1 MLLNVMNKL
10 NAFAM
15 KSFPALTHP
24 PFRWFWGGQIISLIG
39 TWTQNV
45 GQAWL
50 VLQITD
56 SPFLLGLVSAL
67 QFLPMLLFSLHAG
80 VWIDRLPKR
89 RILIL
94 TQSVMMILAFLLAS
108 LVGSGLI
115 QFWML
120 ALIAFVLGIAN
131 TVDVPA
137 RQSFVIE
144 LVGKK
149 HLTNA
154 IALNS
159 AIFNG
164 ARLAGPAIAGI
175 IMALWGAT
183 WCFIIN
189 GISFIGV
196 ILILVFLLPA
206 KQVETN
212 PSDRSNTPVQQQPM
226 WPEIKEGLLY
236 IKRTP
241 PIFLSILMIGVLS
254 PLAMNFNVLV
264 PVLAKMDLHRDVLG
278 YGLLMSAMGFGA
290 MLGALTVA
298 LLSKFGP
305 RVPILLGGAGGLG
318 IFSILLGF
326 QVNYGTAALILAFM
340 GWCMIVFAAS
350 ANSLIQMTVDNRL
363 RGRVMSVYSLVFG
376 GMTPVG
382 SFFSGSLAHLWG
394 ARKTF
399 AFSGFLVLVFLGFIL
414 PFQRKLQARPR
425 REG

>member
-1 MLLNVMNKL
+1 MSLLLAQKL
-10 NAFAM
+10 KAFAK
-15 KSFPALTHP
+15 KSFPALEHA
-24 PFRWFWGGQIISLIG
+24 PFRWFWGGQVISLIG

-50 VLQITD
+50 VLQLTD
-56 SPFLLGLVSAL
+56 SAFLLGLVSAL

-94 TQSVMMILAFLLAS
+94 TQVTLMILAFLLAI
-108 LVGSGLI
+108 LVGSGKLE
-115 QFWML
+115 FWML

-144 LVGKK
+144 LVGKE

-189 GISFIGV
+189 GISFVGV
-196 ILILVFLLPA
+196 ILILAFLPA
-206 KQVETN
+206 IPQGQSESKPARQAV
-212 PSDRSNTPVQQQPM
+212 

-236 IKRTP
+236 IRKTP

-264 PVLAKMDLHRDVLG
+264 PVLAKMELHRDVLG
-278 YGLLMSAMGFGA
+278 YGLLMSAMGLGA

-298 LLSKFGP
+298 TLSKYGP
-305 RVPILLGGAGGLG
+305 RAPLLLGGAGGLG
-318 IFSILLGF
+318 VFSIILGLQINF
-326 QVNYGTAALILAFM
+326 WAAALMLALM
-340 GWCMIVFAAS
+340 GWCMIIFAAS
-350 ANSLIQMTVDNRL
+350 ANSLIQMTVANRL

-376 GMTPVG
+376 GMTPLG
-382 SFFSGSLAHLWG
+382 SLFSGSLAHFWG
-394 ARKTF
+394 AQKTF
-399 AFSGFLVLVFLGFIL
+399 MFSGLLVLLFLVLIL
-414 PFQRKLQARPR
+414 PRQRQLQVRAR
-425 REG
+425 